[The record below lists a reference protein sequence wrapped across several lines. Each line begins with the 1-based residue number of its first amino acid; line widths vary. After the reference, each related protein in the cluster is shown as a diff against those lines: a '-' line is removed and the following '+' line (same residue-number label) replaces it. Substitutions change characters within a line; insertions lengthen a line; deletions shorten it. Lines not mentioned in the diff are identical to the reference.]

1 MLFRVRGG
9 RCQVHIHVAL
19 IHERRS
25 RIDERRV
32 RREGVGAIVLPE
44 LHRLIVIDLVQGF
57 KPEVTHREGLLHDRR
72 VDGSV
77 LDSVQR
83 IGIHVPRHHL
93 AAGVAG
99 ALDGVGH
106 HLARNRIQA
115 DKGIDLLCAGQS
127 QQLLGAVECS
137 AGVTLDVDHVDD
149 ADAGPGGKDVLE
161 TLQTS
166 RRRDTPVLTT
176 KGVQKIRQD
185 ALREIFSSLKKTPM
199 GSHETPHTGAGVERL
214 SETKKWIFGDMPTNI
229 DLTSTMTNAFK
240 RDGIENFNLIED
252 DLEVYD
258 TENLSTCAT
267 VLMLDIS
274 HSMILYGE
282 DRITPAKQV
291 GLALSELIM
300 TKFPRDYIALVVFGD
315 DAKLMSINELPFLNV
330 GPYHTN
336 TRAGLQ
342 LARNL
347 LRRCGNVNKQIFM
360 ITDGKPSAM
369 FDDAGRLYKNSF
381 GLDPRIVNKTL
392 DEAVA
397 CRREKITISTFMVA
411 RDPYLINFV
420 EELTKANHGRAY
432 YSSINNLGQF
442 IFVDYI
448 RNRRKRFSS

>member
-1 MLFRVRGG
+1 MRFLYTKWT
-9 RCQVHIHVAL
+9 
-19 IHERRS
+19 
-25 RIDERRV
+25 
-32 RREGVGAIVLPE
+32 P
-44 LHRLIVIDLVQGF
+44 
-57 KPEVTHREGLLHDRR
+57 
-72 VDGSV
+72 
-77 LDSVQR
+77 
-83 IGIHVPRHHL
+83 
-93 AAGVAG
+93 
-99 ALDGVGH
+99 
-106 HLARNRIQA
+106 
-115 DKGIDLLCAGQS
+115 QS
-127 QQLLGAVECS
+127 QTDEQRLQNLMQLFSHL
-137 AGVTLDVDHVDD
+137 LI
-149 ADAGPGGKDVLE
+149 
-161 TLQTS
+161 QTS
-166 RRRDTPVLTT
+166 GDVEEAMEWLRQLAEEYGIFDENLSMEDLIAKLKEMGIIEEVDNTPVLTT

-185 ALREIFSSLKKTPM
+185 ALKEIFSSLKKTPM

-214 SETKKWIFGDMPTNI
+214 SETKKWVFGDMPTNI
-229 DLTSTMTNAFK
+229 DLTSTMTNVFK
-240 RDGIENFNLIED
+240 RDGIENFNLTED

-291 GLALSELIM
+291 GLALTELIM
-300 TKFPRDYIALVVFGD
+300 TKFPRDSIALVVFGD
-315 DAKLMSINELPFLNV
+315 DAKLVSINELPFLNV

-381 GLDPRIVNKTL
+381 GLDPKIVNKTL

-432 YSSINNLGQF
+432 YSSLNNLGQF

-448 RNRRKRFSS
+448 RNRRKLFSS

>member
-1 MLFRVRGG
+1 MQLFS
-9 RCQVHIHVAL
+9 HL
-19 IHERRS
+19 
-25 RIDERRV
+25 
-32 RREGVGAIVLPE
+32 
-44 LHRLIVIDLVQGF
+44 LVQTSGDVEEAMEWLRQLAEEYGIF
-57 KPEVTHREGLLHDRR
+57 DENLSMEDLIQKLKEMGIIEEV
-72 VDGSV
+72 
-77 LDSVQR
+77 
-83 IGIHVPRHHL
+83 
-93 AAGVAG
+93 
-99 ALDGVGH
+99 
-106 HLARNRIQA
+106 NN
-115 DKGIDLLCAGQS
+115 
-127 QQLLGAVECS
+127 
-137 AGVTLDVDHVDD
+137 
-149 ADAGPGGKDVLE
+149 
-161 TLQTS
+161 
-166 RRRDTPVLTT
+166 TPVLTT
-176 KGVQKIRQD
+176 KGVQRIRQD

-214 SETKKWIFGDMPTNI
+214 SETKKWMFGDMPTNI

-240 RDGIENFNLIED
+240 RAGIDEFDLKEE
-252 DLEVYD
+252 DLEVYE
-258 TENLSTCAT
+258 TENLSSCAT

-315 DAKLMSINELPFLNV
+315 DAKLVSINELPFLNV

-420 EELTKANHGRAY
+420 EDLTKANHGRAY
-432 YSSINNLGQF
+432 YSSLNNLGQF

>member
-1 MLFRVRGG
+1 MQLFSHLLVQTSGDVEEAMEWLRQLAEEYG
-9 RCQVHIHVAL
+9 IF
-19 IHERRS
+19 
-25 RIDERRV
+25 DENLSM
-32 RREGVGAIVLPE
+32 E
-44 LHRLIVIDLVQGF
+44 DLVQKLKEMGIIE
-57 KPEVTHREGLLHDRR
+57 EV
-72 VDGSV
+72 
-77 LDSVQR
+77 
-83 IGIHVPRHHL
+83 
-93 AAGVAG
+93 
-99 ALDGVGH
+99 
-106 HLARNRIQA
+106 NN
-115 DKGIDLLCAGQS
+115 
-127 QQLLGAVECS
+127 
-137 AGVTLDVDHVDD
+137 
-149 ADAGPGGKDVLE
+149 
-161 TLQTS
+161 
-166 RRRDTPVLTT
+166 TPVLTT

-214 SETKKWIFGDMPTNI
+214 SETKKWVFGDMPTNI

-315 DAKLMSINELPFLNV
+315 DAKLVSINELPFLNV

-381 GLDPRIVNKTL
+381 GLDPKIVNKTL

-432 YSSINNLGQF
+432 YSSLNNLGQF

>member
-1 MLFRVRGG
+1 MRFLYTKWTPQSQTDEQRLQSLMQLFSHLLVQTSGDVEEAMEWLRQLAEEYG
-9 RCQVHIHVAL
+9 IF
-19 IHERRS
+19 
-25 RIDERRV
+25 DENLSM
-32 RREGVGAIVLPE
+32 E
-44 LHRLIVIDLVQGF
+44 DLVQKLKEMGIIE
-57 KPEVTHREGLLHDRR
+57 EV
-72 VDGSV
+72 
-77 LDSVQR
+77 
-83 IGIHVPRHHL
+83 
-93 AAGVAG
+93 
-99 ALDGVGH
+99 
-106 HLARNRIQA
+106 NN
-115 DKGIDLLCAGQS
+115 
-127 QQLLGAVECS
+127 
-137 AGVTLDVDHVDD
+137 
-149 ADAGPGGKDVLE
+149 
-161 TLQTS
+161 
-166 RRRDTPVLTT
+166 TPVLTT

-214 SETKKWIFGDMPTNI
+214 SETKKWVFGDMPTNI

-315 DAKLMSINELPFLNV
+315 DAKLVSINELPFLNV

-381 GLDPRIVNKTL
+381 GLDPKIVNKTL

-432 YSSINNLGQF
+432 YSSLNNLGQF

>member
-1 MLFRVRGG
+1 MQLFS
-9 RCQVHIHVAL
+9 HL
-19 IHERRS
+19 
-25 RIDERRV
+25 
-32 RREGVGAIVLPE
+32 
-44 LHRLIVIDLVQGF
+44 LVQTSGDVEEAMEWLRQLAEEYGIF
-57 KPEVTHREGLLHDRR
+57 DENLSMEDLIAKLKEMGIIKEVD
-72 VDGSV
+72 
-77 LDSVQR
+77 
-83 IGIHVPRHHL
+83 
-93 AAGVAG
+93 
-99 ALDGVGH
+99 
-106 HLARNRIQA
+106 N
-115 DKGIDLLCAGQS
+115 
-127 QQLLGAVECS
+127 
-137 AGVTLDVDHVDD
+137 
-149 ADAGPGGKDVLE
+149 
-161 TLQTS
+161 
-166 RRRDTPVLTT
+166 TPVLTT

-185 ALREIFSSLKKTPM
+185 ALKEIFSSLKKTPM
-199 GSHETPHTGAGVERL
+199 GSHETPHTGSGVERM
-214 SETKKWIFGDMPTNI
+214 SETRKWVFGDMPTNI

-240 RDGIENFNLIED
+240 RDGIENFNLTED

-315 DAKLMSINELPFLNV
+315 DAKLVSINELPFLNV

-381 GLDPRIVNKTL
+381 GLDPKIVNKTL

-432 YSSINNLGQF
+432 YSSLNNLGQF